1 MERPNLCAKVFL
13 EEQGKLFPEPVA
25 GTVEDAIEFL
35 EDCFAQE
42 LKDIREV
49 REYLEELG
57 MDTEELSDEDLE
69 EALEVFKLP
78 DGTYFVVEA

>member
-1 MERPNLCAKVFL
+1 MEKPDLCAKVFL
-13 EEQGKLFPEPVA
+13 EEQGKLFPQPVA
-25 GTVEDAIEFL
+25 ETIEEAAAFL

-42 LKDIREV
+42 LRNIGEV

-57 MDTEELSDEDLE
+57 MDTEELSDDDLE

>member
-13 EEQGKLFPEPVA
+13 EEQGKLFPRPVA
-25 GTVEDAIEFL
+25 ETIEEAIDFL

-42 LKDIREV
+42 LKTINEV

-57 MDTEELSDEDLE
+57 MDTGELSDEDLE
-69 EALEVFKLP
+69 EELEVFKLP

>member
-13 EEQGKLFPEPVA
+13 EKQGKLFPKPVA
-25 GTVEDAIEFL
+25 ETMEKAIEFL

-42 LKDIREV
+42 LETINEV
-49 REYLEELG
+49 REYLNEMG
-57 MDTEELSDEDLE
+57 MDTEQLSDEDLE
-69 EALEVFKLP
+69 EALEVFRLP